1 MTITRESVRSLCC
14 LLLLGVLGV
23 APGSADNCG
32 PPNFP
37 PNSMGTNF
45 TFADL
50 SMQRPGTCSPQ
61 IAVDFQNPYFDIWKL
76 YPCTGDKVLLYQIAD
91 DTAYP
96 SINRALASICGAE
109 WVSDYIPF
117 PSTPGINAPV
127 SGVRGSDR
135 AAASSVLPASGQ
147 GSQQFLI
154 ADLNGDGNPDAVIVF
169 GQGVLVELL
178 GSDGSVLSSNEY
190 KVGFPISNQLASS
203 VIAADFNA
211 DGKLD
216 LAISNIGNPGSDPGG
231 IAILLGKGDGTFGA
245 PTAVSAGLN
254 PLSLAA
260 SDFNGDGK
268 IDLAAA
274 NQYSAMMSAAGGPGT
289 ISVLLG
295 NGDGTF
301 AAPVTYA
308 TGEDAVGFPDSL
320 LALDLNGDGR
330 PDLAVA
336 NRNDNSVSTLINA
349 GAGKFNQAV
358 VTSLPVGVEY
368 LAFADFNHDGK
379 QDLAA
384 TSEYSSAL
392 VMLLGNGDGTFQTPA
407 AYATANNPGSIGVLP
422 VGDGNTLVFTGDSI
436 AGSTWTTVVSPQ
448 GTVGA
453 PPLNFIGG
461 PGSPPRDTGVAV
473 ADLNGDGQ
481 PDAVVTSASSDV
493 LVLLS
498 QNGQYNTSTGYSL
511 GSPSPMPAAVAI
523 GDLNNDGKL
532 DVVVANEAGSVSVL
546 LGNGDGTLQA
556 PTSTTITQNADSI
569 ALGDF
574 NGDGK
579 LDAVVAAYGSNDGTE
594 PGGVVVL
601 LGNGD
606 GTFQTPV
613 TLTLTGLHPE
623 AVATA
628 DLNGDGILDLA
639 TVAVGTSGQ
648 PATLA
653 IFLGQSGGMFQAGP
667 IYPLQATGGS
677 QSGVAIGDLN
687 GDGKPD
693 IVAFSDF
700 GQKIDVLLGDGTGN
714 FRETPTIPTTFD
726 SYLAGVALADVNGDK
741 KLDIVLNGSYLLGN
755 GDGTFQSE
763 QQYLAGS
770 FPDAV
775 AVTKLGP
782 NPAFFSVDQAKTMV
796 VTELLTPSPSALTI
810 AANVS
815 AASSTVTMLAP
826 ASIAT
831 AFGSNLATGTA
842 AATTSTLPTSLSQTT
857 VTITDSSGAQKIAP
871 LFYVSPTQINYEV
884 PAGTATGTAQVTIAT
899 GSGLQGS
906 ANVQIANVAPGIFAL
921 TSGGLAAADVLVV
934 GANGS
939 QKLENIYQLGPSN
952 SVQPLPIDLSM
963 GQIYLEIFG
972 TGIRNAKN
980 VTATVGGQS
989 VPVLSAGAQGTF
1001 VGLDQVNIGPMP
1013 SSLKGTGQVNILLN
1027 GDGQAANTVN
1037 VTFK

>member
-1 MTITRESVRSLCC
+1 
-14 LLLLGVLGV
+14 
-23 APGSADNCG
+23 
-32 PPNFP
+32 
-37 PNSMGTNF
+37 MGTNF

-50 SMQRPGTCSPQ
+50 SMYTPGTCSPQ
-61 IAVDFQNPYFDIWKL
+61 IAVDFENPYFNIWKL
-76 YPCTGDKVLLYQIAD
+76 YPCTGDKVLISQIGD
-91 DTAYP
+91 NTAYP
-96 SINRALASICGAE
+96 SINRALANLCSVA
-109 WVSDYIPF
+109 WVQEYIPF
-117 PSTPGINAPV
+117 PTTPAV
-127 SGVRGSDR
+127 SVR
-135 AAASSVLPASGQ
+135 AAGSSAAPASGQ

-154 ADLNGDGNPDAVIVF
+154 TDLNGDGNPDAVIVF

-190 KVGFPISNQLASS
+190 KVGFPITNQLASD
-203 VIAADFNA
+203 VIAADFNG

-216 LAISNIGNPGSDPGG
+216 LAISNIGNPGSDSGG
-231 IAILLGKGDGTFGA
+231 MAILLGKGDGTFGA

-254 PLSLAA
+254 PLSLVAA
-260 SDFNGDGK
+260 DFNGDGK
-268 IDLAAA
+268 MDIAAA
-274 NQYSAMMSAAGGPGT
+274 NQYSGMMSVDGGPGT

-308 TGEDAVGFPDSL
+308 TGENAVGFPDSL
-320 LALDLNGDGR
+320 IALDLNGDGL
-330 PDLAVA
+330 PDLAFA
-336 NRNDNSVSTLINA
+336 NRNDDSVSTLINA
-349 GAGKFNQAV
+349 GAGKFKPAV
-358 VTSLPVGVEY
+358 VTSLPVGAEY
-368 LAFADFNHDGK
+368 LAYSDFNHDGK
-379 QDLAA
+379 LDLAA
-384 TSEYSSAL
+384 ASERSSAL

-422 VGDGNTLVFTGDSI
+422 LGDGNTLIFAADDITGS
-436 AGSTWTTVVSPQ
+436 AWSTDVSPQ
-448 GTVGA
+448 GAVGA

-461 PGSPPRDTGVAV
+461 TPTGVAV
-473 ADLNGDGQ
+473 ADLNGDGP
-481 PDAVVTSASSDV
+481 PDAVVTGASSDV

-511 GSPSPMPAAVAI
+511 GSSSPSPQAVAI
-523 GDLNNDGKL
+523 GDMNHDGKL

-556 PTSTTITQNADSI
+556 PTSTMITQNAASL

-574 NGDGK
+574 NKDGN
-579 LDAVVAAYGSNDGTE
+579 LDAAVAAYGSNDGSE
-594 PGGVVVL
+594 AGAGVVL

-606 GTFQTPV
+606 GTFQTP
-613 TLTLTGLHPE
+613 TALTLTGLHPE

-628 DLNGDGILDLA
+628 DLNGDGILDLP
-639 TVAVGTSGQ
+639 TVAVGMPGQ

-653 IFLGQSGGMFQAGP
+653 IFLGQGGGTFRAGST
-667 IYPLQATGGS
+667 YLLQASGGS

-714 FRETPTIPTTFD
+714 FHETPTIPTTFA
-726 SYLAGVALADVNGDK
+726 SNRAGVALADVNGDK

-763 QQYLAGS
+763 QQFLAGS
-770 FPDAV
+770 FPNAV
-775 AVTKLGP
+775 VVTKIAG
-782 NPAFFSVDQAKTMV
+782 NPTFFSVDQAQTMV
-796 VTELLTPSPSALTI
+796 VTALAVPSPAALTI
-810 AANVS
+810 GANVS
-815 AASSTVTMLAP
+815 AASSTVTNLAP

-842 AATTSTLPTSLSQTT
+842 AATGSTLPTSLNQTT
-857 VTITDSSGAQKIAP
+857 VTITDSSGAQKLAP

-884 PAGTATGTAQVTIAT
+884 PAGTATGSAQVTIAT
-899 GSGLQGS
+899 GTGLQGS
-906 ANVQIANVAPGIFAL
+906 ATVQIANVAPGIFTL

-939 QKLENIYQLGPSN
+939 QKLENIYQLGASN
-952 SVQPLPIDLSM
+952 SVQELPIDLSA

-989 VPVLSAGAQGTF
+989 VPVLSSGAQGTF
-1001 VGLDQVNIGPMP
+1001 VGLDQVNVGPMP
-1013 SSLKGTGQVNILLN
+1013 LSLKGSGQVNVVLSA
-1027 GDGQAANTVN
+1027 DGQAANIVN